1 MAAAL
6 AVATLLPPP
15 LDLCVRHP
23 ADVGAARRQARQLAA
38 GLGLEVRHCEEIALA
53 VTELASNLVRHAGG
67 GRLVLT
73 PLVQAGRRGLEL
85 AALDLGPG
93 IPDPARALT
102 DGFSTAGG
110 LGYGLGTVHRLM
122 DTLDIVSPPGQGTR
136 LVCRKWF
143 GPESGSGPG
152 TGLEPMPE
160 PVPVP
165 ETVALPDSP
174 LDIGAATR
182 PKPGEACNG
191 DDLLILPEH
200 GRTLVGVIDGLGHGA
215 AARQAAAAARGFIQG
230 HPGQPLAQLF
240 QGAGDA
246 CRDTRGCVMAL
257 ARFDWRL
264 GRLSFAALGNI
275 EARVIGAPDHSHRG
289 HFNFMI
295 RRGIVGLTRSGVPV
309 TEHAWPAA
317 AMLVLHSDGLDTHWT
332 WADFPNLTDQPAAVI
347 AQGLLRRLA
356 KPEDDATVLVVR
368 TPRARASGVPAVA
381 P

>member
-6 AVATLLPPP
+6 TVAPPFPPP
-15 LDLCVRHP
+15 LDLWVRHP
-23 ADVGAARRQARQLAA
+23 ADVGEARRQARQLAA
-38 GLGLEVRHCEEIALA
+38 GLGLEVQQREAIALA
-53 VTELASNLVRHAGG
+53 ATELATNLVCHAGG
-67 GRLVLT
+67 GRLILT
-73 PLVQAGRRGLEL
+73 PLEQAGRRGLEL
-85 AALDLGPG
+85 ATLDQGPG
-93 IPDPARALT
+93 IPDPVQALT
-102 DGFSTAGG
+102 DGFSTAGS
-110 LGYGLGTVHRLM
+110 LGYGLGTVRRLM

-143 GPESGSGPG
+143 GPESGPGPG
-152 TGLEPMPE
+152 PE

-165 ETVALPDSP
+165 VPVPETTARPDSP

-182 PKPGEACNG
+182 PKPGETCNG
-191 DDLLILPEH
+191 DDLLILP
-200 GRTLVGVIDGLGHGA
+200 GRGWTLVGVIDGLGHGA
-215 AARQAAAAARGFIQG
+215 AARQAAAAARGFIQE
-230 HPGQPLAQLF
+230 HPGQPLAWLF

-257 ARFDWRL
+257 ARFDLRL

-275 EARVIGAPDHSHRG
+275 EARVIGAPGHSHRG

-295 RRGIVGLTRSGVPV
+295 RRGIVGLDRSEVAE
-309 TEHAWPAA
+309 TEHAWPPA

-332 WADFPNLTDQPAAVI
+332 WADFPDLTDQPAAVI

-356 KPEDDATVLVVR
+356 RPVDDATVLVVR
-368 TPRARASGVPAVA
+368 TPPASVSGLPAAA